1 MRKLTLLLLSL
12 LLVCLAPFALAELKE
27 APMLAEQVA
36 AGTLP
41 PVEERMPVAEDILV
55 VTPEDE
61 VGQYGGALQ
70 LAWKGS
76 NDRWWAGKMT
86 EEPLFRFKADGSG
99 VEPNVAKGYDVNED
113 ATVYTIY
120 LREGMRWSDGM
131 PFTAKDVLF

>member
-1 MRKLTLLLLSL
+1 MKKLTLLLLSL

-61 VGQYGGALQ
+61 VGQYGGDSSAVRLDPT
-70 LAWKGS
+70 L
-76 NDRWWAGKMT
+76 
-86 EEPLFRFKADGSG
+86 PG
-99 VEPNVAKGYDVNED
+99 VGIQRARDQHFHGYSAYETS
-113 ATVYTIY
+113 AA
-120 LREGMRWSDGM
+120 S
-131 PFTAKDVLF
+131 TA